1 MLKSNN
7 REILPQNIKISNYK
21 LTLFPNFDSFKF
33 QGEEIIKFKVVND
46 TNIITLNS
54 HEIDVYDA
62 VISQT
67 SEKCIDIQ
75 YDKTTQRVMII
86 FESMLT
92 SGNEY
97 DIIVS
102 YSGIHNDQ
110 MNGFYRSKY
119 TDQYGIDKYLVTTQF
134 EATYARQAFLCVDEP
149 SSKAT
154 FDISLTVPINLTAL
168 SNMPEKTS
176 LCTVNEDEGTKTVT
190 FETTPIM
197 STYLLA
203 FFVGEVDYI
212 EKFTKRKNGD
222 QIRVRVYS
230 PPLKS
235 SEGAFALDLTC
246 KTLDFFADYFD
257 VDYPLP
263 KMDLI
268 AIPDFAAGAM
278 ENWGLVTFRTKYLL
292 YNEKT
297 TSAQMK
303 TLIAEIVCH
312 ELAHQWFGNLVTMEW
327 WSDLWLNEGFAT
339 WAAFM
344 ATNEFF
350 PEWKMWE
357 NFVTNEHNNAIEL
370 DQLSTSHPISNDVK
384 KATEVNEI
392 FDAITYSKGAC
403 VIRMLAD
410 FLGEIPFRDGLRKYL
425 NKYQY
430 KNAQTSDLWD
440 SLSEVSGKNV
450 AEMMDSWIN
459 TVGFPLVEVKCCTKT
474 QSLKCN
480 IIDDCI
486 INDQSHSSGVCGC
499 VDSDSSSCGSGSVD
513 NDGPG
518 AGSDI
523 REFNISQTKFVQ
535 SLAVNKTTPS
545 SMNWVIPLNIL
556 TKSSGIIR
564 TEMFDSN
571 MTMKVN
577 GLVKLNTQN
586 SGFYLTKYD
595 DECLKMLSRMIWF
608 LNPLDRAEL
617 IDTLFVLASTGHTS
631 IRKPLRFLKSYIGT
645 CESDYLTCGAISSG
659 MGKIRNVWYDN
670 QLVDEYVRNFM
681 HKLLT
686 PIFRSLGWTPM
697 NGETHQTSQ
706 LRVLSINCIIYNDDL
721 MEEAISRFYEYLS
734 GDTTRLHSDIRGSV
748 FKLMVKYDDKY
759 VKTLMDY
766 YPSVDSNEIQT
777 EILRAIGIVKDID
790 ILKEAL
796 DFSFV
801 SNIVR
806 PQDAYIVSVYASM
819 SDTGR
824 EYNWKYIVENWN
836 VISKLYNGGMSIFGR
851 IISYALE
858 NLVNE
863 DLLNRAVSFLD
874 GKKGEL
880 LEVQNTIKQSVEKA
894 RLLIEWKKRDNDEL
908 CELLKQ

>member
-1 MLKSNN
+1 MS
-7 REILPQNIKISNYK
+7 REILPQNISVSNYK

-33 QGEEIIKFKVVND
+33 QGEETIKFKVIED

-54 HEIDVYDA
+54 HEIDVHDA

-67 SEKCIDIQ
+67 SEKCIHIG
-75 YDKTTQRVMII
+75 YEKVTQRVMIT
-86 FESMLT
+86 FKSMLLA
-92 SGNEY
+92 GNEY
-97 DIIVS
+97 DIIIS
-102 YSGIHNDQ
+102 YSGTHNDQ

-149 SSKAT
+149 SAKAT
-154 FDISLTVPINLTAL
+154 FDISLTVPVNLTAL
-168 SNMPEKTS
+168 SNMPEKST
-176 LCTVNEDEGTKTVT
+176 LVNEDEGTKTVT
-190 FETTPIM
+190 FERTPIM

-212 EKFTKRKNGD
+212 EKFTNRKDGEL
-222 QIRVRVYS
+222 IRVRVYS

-235 SEGAFALDLTC
+235 SEGLFALNLTC
-246 KTLDFFADYFD
+246 KTLNLFTEYFGI
-257 VDYPLP
+257 DYPLP
-263 KMDLI
+263 KIDLI

-297 TSAQMK
+297 TSSQMK

-312 ELAHQWFGNLVTMEW
+312 ELAHQWFENLVTMEW

-357 NFVTNEHNNAIEL
+357 NFVANEHNNAIEL

-430 KNAQTSDLWD
+430 TNAKTSDLWD
-440 SLSEVSGKNV
+440 CLSEVSGKNV
-450 AEMMDSWIN
+450 SDMMDSWIN
-459 TVGFPLVEVKCCTKT
+459 TVGFPLVNVSCCDH
-474 QSLKCN
+474 LHAH
-480 IIDDCI
+480 IIDDCMN
-486 INDQSHSSGVCGC
+486 NDDVCHA
-499 VDSDSSSCGSGSVD
+499 
-513 NDGPG
+513 N
-518 AGSDI
+518 
-523 REFNISQTKFVQ
+523 NTTKLMISQTKF
-535 SLAVNKTTPS
+535 SRTNENNTT
-545 SMNWVIPLNIL
+545 NWVVPLNIL
-556 TKSSGIIR
+556 TKSDEIKRI
-564 TEMFDSN
+564 EMVETN
-571 MTMKVN
+571 MDITVD
-577 GLVKLNTQN
+577 GFVKLNAQN

-595 DECLKMLSRMIWF
+595 DKCLFELSKMINT

-617 IDTLFVLASTGHTS
+617 IDTLFVLASTGHAS
-631 IRKPLRFLKSYIGT
+631 IKKPLAFL
-645 CESDYLTCGAISSG
+645 ESLLKNGNTEYDYLTCGAISAG
-659 MGKIRNVWYDN
+659 IGKIRNVWYN
-670 QLVDEYVRNFM
+670 NELVDEYVKKIVKEFY
-681 HKLLT
+681 T
-686 PIFRSLGWTPM
+686 PIFKSLGWNPIY
-697 NGETHQTSQ
+697 GESHQTSQ
-706 LRVLSINCIIYNDDL
+706 LRALSINCIIYNNDL
-721 MEEAISRFYEYLS
+721 MDAAISRFNEYINGNLNA
-734 GDTTRLHSDIRGSV
+734 LHSDIRGSV

-759 VKTLMDY
+759 VKTLMEY

-777 EILRAIGIVKDID
+777 EILRAIGIAKDIE
-790 ILKEAL
+790 ILKDAL

-836 VISKLYNGGMSIFGR
+836 IISKLYNGGMSIFGR

-863 DLLNRAVSFLD
+863 ELLNSAVQFLD
-874 GKKGEL
+874 GKKNEL
-880 LEVQNTIKQSVEKA
+880 QEVQNTIKQSVEKA
-894 RLLIEWKKRDNDEL
+894 RLLIEWKKKDTKEL
-908 CELLKQ
+908 CELLHNRG